1 MNFGSLRLDLLHGG
15 DLRLDGSALFGVI
28 PKVLWERRFPADDR
42 NRIRVAAHCLLVRG
56 ADFTALVEAGVGDKW
71 DEETRERRSIA
82 AGPSLAEQL
91 ARIGVRP
98 DQVDALVLSR
108 LQSDHA
114 GGATVRGEG
123 CAVRLFPRATLYVQS
138 SELDRARAPGERERA
153 SYEPENW
160 EPYAEAGR
168 LETVDGERE
177 IRPGVRV
184 TPLAGQAAG
193 MQGVRIDSEGRTA
206 FFFADA
212 VPTSAHVPIPWLM
225 EEPLYPIEL
234 IQNKKRWIDQAAR
247 EGWLCLFEHDPDVPW
262 GRIVDGIDGQRRVYP
277 LPAAQREF
285 P

>member
-1 MNFGSLRLDLLHGG
+1 MNFGTLRLDLLRGG

-28 PKVLWERRFPADDR
+28 PKVLWNRRFPADDR

-71 DEETRERRSIA
+71 DEESRERYSIA
-82 AGPSLAEQL
+82 AGPSLAEEL

-98 DQVDALVLSR
+98 EQVDAIVLSR
-108 LQSDHA
+108 LQFDHA
-114 GGATVRGEG
+114 GGATVRGEH
-123 CAVRLFPRATLYVQS
+123 R
-138 SELDRARAPGERERA
+138 
-153 SYEPENW
+153 
-160 EPYAEAGR
+160 AGR

-225 EEPLYPIEL
+225 EEPLYPVEL

-277 LPAAQREF
+277 LPAGQREF